1 MDDGLRKQTVLA
13 VDDVPENI
21 EVLAEIL
28 GADYQVKVALN
39 GERALKIA
47 GSPEPPDLILLDV
60 MMPEMDGYEVCR
72 QLKASA
78 ATQKIPIIF
87 VTARGEVHDETLG
100 FAVGAVDY
108 ITKPVSPP
116 IVRARVKTHLA
127 LYDQNRSLEER
138 VKERT
143 EELAYTQDVTIHG
156 MAVLAETRDNETGG
170 HIMRTQRYVRALAEH
185 LMMHPKFRDTLDDDA
200 IELLFKSAPL
210 HDIGKVGIPDRILL
224 KPGRLTPE
232 EFEEMKQHTVYGR
245 EAIVRAEDALGGDRH
260 ISFLHFAREIAFAHH
275 EKWDGSGYPLGLAGE
290 GIPVSGRFMAVAD
303 VYDALISK
311 RVYKPPFSH
320 EKAVHIIAEG
330 DGRVMPRHFDPEV
343 LAAFLQLEERFR
355 GIALEFADFEE
366 ERRTLEGSDEGVIQ
380 LCNRQ

>member
-60 MMPEMDGYEVCR
+60 MMPGMDGYEVCR

-138 VKERT
+138 VRRSSPTPRT
-143 EELAYTQDVTIHG
+143 
-156 MAVLAETRDNETGG
+156 
-170 HIMRTQRYVRALAEH
+170 
-185 LMMHPKFRDTLDDDA
+185 
-200 IELLFKSAPL
+200 
-210 HDIGKVGIPDRILL
+210 
-224 KPGRLTPE
+224 
-232 EFEEMKQHTVYGR
+232 
-245 EAIVRAEDALGGDRH
+245 
-260 ISFLHFAREIAFAHH
+260 
-275 EKWDGSGYPLGLAGE
+275 
-290 GIPVSGRFMAVAD
+290 
-303 VYDALISK
+303 
-311 RVYKPPFSH
+311 
-320 EKAVHIIAEG
+320 
-330 DGRVMPRHFDPEV
+330 
-343 LAAFLQLEERFR
+343 
-355 GIALEFADFEE
+355 
-366 ERRTLEGSDEGVIQ
+366 
-380 LCNRQ
+380 